1 MWPRGTAPN
10 AGGGTVTAGQRKQTK
25 AQPDQFDRSLFG
37 RDMVVGLAAIDFV
50 PGALWWGWTHIPRHF
65 EQNHSSLGAK
75 E

>member
-1 MWPRGTAPN
+1 
-10 AGGGTVTAGQRKQTK
+10 
-25 AQPDQFDRSLFG
+25 
-37 RDMVVGLAAIDFV
+37 MVVGLAAIDFV